1 MTLNG
6 INTGGRQAS
15 QKNLAIGVTAVK
27 AGSLSKFCEEK
38 NGLG

>member
-15 QKNLAIGVTAVK
+15 QKNLAIGVIDIK
-27 AGSLSKFCEEK
+27 PGSSREYY
-38 NGLG
+38 